1 MIGFEIFGMESYQL
15 LSFGRQLGLSV
26 MGAASLWAMVF
37 LYLAHNKK
45 VEDSAG
51 IFLTWIGLRMRWL
64 VISGGFLA
72 FVMWSVLTMI
82 LPVAAHEGVTL
93 VTSKESIL
101 SAMNFM
107 TPLYILIVGFL
118 LFGLAKY
125 KNPYVLINSKKGISW
140 FYISTFI
147 LSSIAISY
155 YTDLHG
161 LPTNESF
168 FHVFHGFHSIF
179 TLGTVLCLDFMFLS
193 TQNAPFV
200 QKHLFPLFPQISK
213 VIWIGLSLDLL
224 STLLIF
230 PEAALLT
237 PRFYFAQIVVG
248 VLIINGILLSG
259 IITRRILKN
268 IKEGHIE
275 RSIRWERFAT
285 VAGAISITSWM
296 SITFVD
302 HFHDLDISLVL
313 LFGLYVLVIAVII
326 IGHEIWNKLDTRAER
341 LHVNM

>member
-1 MIGFEIFGMESYQL
+1 MFGFEIFGMELYQL

-26 MGAASLWAMVF
+26 AGAASLWAMVF

-64 VISGGFLA
+64 VIGGGFMA
-72 FVMWSVLTMI
+72 FVMWSALTII
-82 LPVAAHEGVTL
+82 LPVSAHEGVTL
-93 VTSKESIL
+93 VTNKEGVL
-101 SAMNFM
+101 SAMNLM
-107 TPLYILIVGFL
+107 TPLYILIAGFSFFAL
-118 LFGLAKY
+118 VQY
-125 KNPYVLINSKKGISW
+125 KNPYILFNSKRGVSW
-140 FYISTFI
+140 FYITTFV

-155 YTDLHG
+155 YTDLRG
-161 LPTNESF
+161 LPANESF
-168 FHVFHGFHSIF
+168 FHIFHGFHSLF

-200 QKHLFPLFPQISK
+200 QKHIFPLFPQISK
-213 VIWIGLSLDLL
+213 VIWVGLSLDLL

-230 PEAALLT
+230 PDAVALT

-275 RSIRWERFAT
+275 RSLRWERFAT
-285 VAGAISITSWM
+285 IAGAISITSWL

-302 HFHDLDISLVL
+302 HFHYMNISLDI
-313 LFGLYVLVIAVII
+313 LFGLYILVITTII
-326 IGHEIWNKLDTRAER
+326 VGHEIWNKIDTRAEK
-341 LHVNM
+341 LHIDM